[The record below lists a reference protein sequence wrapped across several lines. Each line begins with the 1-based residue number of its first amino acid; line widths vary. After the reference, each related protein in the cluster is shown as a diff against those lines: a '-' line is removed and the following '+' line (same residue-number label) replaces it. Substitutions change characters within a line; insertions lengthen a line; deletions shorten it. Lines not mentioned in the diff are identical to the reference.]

1 MARGGETTRDG
12 APRRA
17 TISIAGVFGLLV
29 FVACLIGIYSRLPG
43 TLAVFW
49 LANALLLGLLIR
61 SPPAATLATW
71 VAAAAGYL
79 VADLATGADLA
90 SAALLNAANLAGVV
104 VGFYAFRRMPDVDR
118 SLTRAVSVAYLA
130 AMAGLAAAVAAVI
143 GGVVNVVMF
152 EGTWWSGWL
161 DWFSSELVNYMVLLP
176 PILTFP
182 AASLARAV
190 ADRRL
195 ADLRSRLYRQLGRS
209 IIPAAMLSLS
219 LLLAWLIGG
228 FGALAF
234 TMPAL
239 VAAALLT
246 NVFTTSVLVAGS
258 TAWSLVLTVQG
269 KAGLTNAV
277 GIPVPSSTQIGLSLL
292 AVGPLAV
299 ACTMAEQERS
309 RLALGHATLDDLTGA
324 YRRGE
329 FVRRAEGAVAAASR
343 AGQPSSMLMMDLD
356 LFKRLNDNLG
366 HQAGDRALIDFAENV
381 QARLCPQDLFARLG
395 GEEFAVLMPGVD
407 RPEATVAA
415 EAIRARQ
422 EEQAR
427 ATFGDLGP
435 TVSIGLS
442 CANESGGGLSE
453 LLSSADAA
461 LYRAK
466 IADRNRVV
474 TDADR

>member
-1 MARGGETTRDG
+1 
-12 APRRA
+12 
-17 TISIAGVFGLLV
+17 
-29 FVACLIGIYSRLPG
+29 
-43 TLAVFW
+43 
-49 LANALLLGLLIR
+49 
-61 SPPAATLATW
+61 
-71 VAAAAGYL
+71 
-79 VADLATGADLA
+79 
-90 SAALLNAANLAGVV
+90 
-104 VGFYAFRRMPDVDR
+104 
-118 SLTRAVSVAYLA
+118 
-130 AMAGLAAAVAAVI
+130 
-143 GGVVNVVMF
+143 
-152 EGTWWSGWL
+152 
-161 DWFSSELVNYMVLLP
+161 MVLLP

-182 AASLARAV
+182 AAPLARAV

-195 ADLRSRLYRQLGRS
+195 ADLRPGLYRQLRRS

-219 LLLAWLIGG
+219 LLLAWLMGG
-228 FGALAF
+228 FGTLAF

-269 KAGLTNAV
+269 KVGLTNVV
-277 GIPVPSSTQIGLSLL
+277 GVPVPSSTQIGLSLL

-381 QARLCPQDLFARLG
+381 RARLCPQDLFARLG

-422 EEQAR
+422 EQQAR